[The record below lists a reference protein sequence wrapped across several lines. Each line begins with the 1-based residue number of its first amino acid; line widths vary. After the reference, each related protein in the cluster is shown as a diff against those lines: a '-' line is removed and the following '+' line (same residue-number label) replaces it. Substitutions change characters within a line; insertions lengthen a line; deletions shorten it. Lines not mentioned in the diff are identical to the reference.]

1 MREYRYSALAS
12 NGQTVSG
19 IRQAENFQALS
30 SELLNSGLILL
41 KGKPTL
47 GSFGVMFSSSGR
59 AGRKELRDFTQH
71 MSTCLAAGIPA
82 VTALVDFQEQTK
94 GIFGEVLADIRGDV
108 SSGTAI
114 DEAFARH
121 PHVFSSVYLAMLT
134 AGQNSGNLDGVFEEL
149 VAYLEWNDDLRSQT
163 TQALIYPS
171 MLLVGVVGLILLMM
185 FFVIP
190 RFETMFADVGFELP
204 PLTIRVMA
212 AGAFMGHWWWLIFG
226 SMGLISMGLKM
237 YFRTPDGAYNRDR
250 FLLKVPVLGSFLL
263 KISLSR
269 FSKSFALIFAS
280 GLDLMRL
287 LDLIQGLVGNEVM
300 ARQLAGIR
308 NRVATG
314 ESLAESF
321 ADADCFPPMI
331 QRLVAVG
338 EKTGSLD
345 GSLMRASNFLD
356 KEIPRDL
363 KKAFSI
369 FEGIIIAV
377 MGVVV
382 CIAAMSLLM
391 PIMQMGGNIR

>member
-1 MREYRYSALAS
+1 MREYRYSALTAT
-12 NGQTVSG
+12 GHTVTG
-19 IRQAENFQALS
+19 IRQAENTQVLS
-30 SELLNSGLILL
+30 AELLEAGLILL

-47 GSFGVMFSSSGR
+47 CSFGTQFSSSGR

-71 MSTCLAAGIPA
+71 MSTSLSAGIPA
-82 VTALVDFQEQTK
+82 VTALADFQEQTQ
-94 GIFGEVLADIRGDV
+94 GVFSEVVADIRGDV

-121 PHVFSSVYLAMLT
+121 PQIFSTIYLAMLT
-134 AGQNSGNLDGVFEEL
+134 AGQNSGNLDEVFEEL

-171 MLLVGVVGLILLMM
+171 MLLVGIIGLFMLMM

-204 PLTIRVMA
+204 TLTVRVMA
-212 AGAFMGHWWWLIFG
+212 VGAFMGHWWWLIFG
-226 SMGLISMGLKM
+226 SIALATIGLKM
-237 YFRTPDGAYNRDR
+237 YFKTDSGAYNRDR
-250 FLLKVPVLGSFLL
+250 FLLKVPVLGGFLL
-263 KISLSR
+263 KLSLSR
-269 FSKSFALIFAS
+269 FTKSFALIFAS
-280 GLDLMRL
+280 GLDLLRL
-287 LDLIQGLVGNEVM
+287 LDLIQGLVGNQVM
-300 ARQLAGIR
+300 ARQLATIR
-308 NRVATG
+308 SRVATG
-314 ESLAESF
+314 ESLTESF
-321 ADADCFPPMI
+321 ADADTFPPLI

-345 GSLMRASNFLD
+345 NSMMRASLFLD

-363 KKAFSI
+363 KKAFSV

-382 CIAAMSLLM
+382 CIAAMSILM
-391 PIMQMGGNIR
+391 PIMQMGGNIK